1 MYEDLTVL
9 VVDRDVRCRTSL
21 VTALRRLGLRALGLM
36 LADDAVGLLDGI
48 DAEIALIRS
57 DGPNDERALAELRR
71 RTPLVVVTP
80 AHSSVEE
87 TVVELLRA
95 LGRPEAAAH
104 LN

>member
-9 VVDRDVRCRTSL
+9 VVDRDERCRQSL

-36 LADDAVGLLDGI
+36 LADEAVGLLDGI
-48 DAEIALIRS
+48 DAEIALVRS
-57 DGPNDERALAELRR
+57 DGGDERAIAELKR
-71 RTPLVVVTP
+71 RTPLVLVTP
-80 AHSSVEE
+80 ASSSTEE

-95 LGRPEAAAH
+95 LGRPEEAAH

>member
-9 VVDRDVRCRTSL
+9 VVDSDERCRQAL

-48 DAEIALIRS
+48 DAEIALVRS
-57 DGPNDERALAELRR
+57 ADGDERAVQELKR
-71 RTPLVVVTP
+71 RTPLVLVTP
-80 AHSSVEE
+80 PRASTEE

>member
-9 VVDRDVRCRTSL
+9 VVDRDERCRAAL

-36 LADDAVGLLDGI
+36 LADEAVGLLDGI
-48 DAEIALIRS
+48 DAEIALLRGV
-57 DGPNDERALAELRR
+57 DAHDRAVEELRR
-71 RTPLVVVTP
+71 RTPLVVVTGEE
-80 AHSSVEE
+80 SSTEE

-95 LGRPEAAAH
+95 LGRPEEAAH